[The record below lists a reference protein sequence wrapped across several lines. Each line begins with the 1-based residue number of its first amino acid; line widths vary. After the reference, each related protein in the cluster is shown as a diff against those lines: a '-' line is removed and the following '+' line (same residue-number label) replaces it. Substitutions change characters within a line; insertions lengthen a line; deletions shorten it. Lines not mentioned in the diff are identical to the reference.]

1 VSDEQIGP
9 EDVAAAIRAHQAP
22 SEVVDETGAPAA
34 ADDDS
39 GTSGGESDAGSG
51 PASDADPAPRE
62 ENAP

>member
-1 VSDEQIGP
+1 MNDEQVGP

-34 ADDDS
+34 AGDES
-39 GTSGGESDAGSG
+39 GTADAASGAAAGA
-51 PASDADPAPRE
+51 ASEAEPEPRE